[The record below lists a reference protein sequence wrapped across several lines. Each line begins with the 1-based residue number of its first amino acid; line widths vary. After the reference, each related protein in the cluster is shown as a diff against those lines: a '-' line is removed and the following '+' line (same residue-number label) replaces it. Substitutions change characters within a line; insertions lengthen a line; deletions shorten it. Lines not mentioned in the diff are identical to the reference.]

1 MKKTVIKIQY
11 PFLIKSLDKTELEGI
26 YFNTI
31 KTVYKKSAA
40 KFIWNEKKK
49 LKAFPLK
56 PVSRIEH
63 PLSPFLFSVK
73 LEIIG
78 RAVRQEKVIQ

>member
-11 PFLIKSLDKTELEGI
+11 PFLIKFLDKTELEEI

-31 KTVYKKSAA
+31 KPVYKKSAA
-40 KFIWNEKKK
+40 KFIWNEKK

-56 PVSRIEH
+56 PVSRIGH
-63 PLSPFLFSVK
+63 PLSPFLFSVE

-78 RAVRQEKVIQ
+78 RVVRQEKVIQ